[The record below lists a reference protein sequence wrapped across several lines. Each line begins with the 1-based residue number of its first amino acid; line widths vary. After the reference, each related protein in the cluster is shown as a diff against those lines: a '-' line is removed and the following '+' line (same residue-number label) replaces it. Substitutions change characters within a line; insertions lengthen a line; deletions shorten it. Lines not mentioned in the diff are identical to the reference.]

1 MEKDK
6 VLQKIEKAARDRE
19 SMLDLSGSKLTE
31 LPAELGQLKNLTT
44 LSLSY
49 NQLTEL
55 PAELGQLK
63 NLTTLSLSYNQL
75 TELPAELGQL
85 TNLTTLSLSSNQLTE
100 LPPELGQLTN
110 LTILSL
116 SYNQLTE
123 LPPELGQLT
132 NLTTLSLSSNQLTEL
147 PPELGQLTNLT
158 ILSLSHNQLTG
169 VPAELGQL
177 TNLTILSLSG
187 NQLTELPPEL
197 GQLKN
202 LTSLYLFDNQLT
214 ELPPEL
220 GQLKNLTSLYLQDN
234 QLTAAPDE
242 LGQLKNLTTLD
253 LSRNQ
258 LTALP
263 SELGQLKNL
272 TEFFLYGNSLEL
284 PPPEVV
290 EKGTDAVLDFLRDLL
305 VSGTERFIA
314 KLLLVGEGGVG
325 KTSILRNLLGEKY
338 DQNLKT
344 THGIDVREY
353 QLPHPD
359 RNDVT
364 ITLNTWDFG
373 GQQIYHAT
381 HQFFL
386 TLRSVYIIV
395 WSARSGVEQGRIEFW
410 LDTIKSLAPD
420 SPVILVATFI
430 DERSP
435 DVNYQALKSR
445 FPQLC
450 ANLSISNKRD
460 EDVDKLN
467 KLKLVQTI
475 ARVSADL
482 PHMGKPWPK
491 NWIEVEDA
499 IKNHEKHNID
509 LKEYL
514 SLCQHHNVSEKVA
527 EGILG
532 DTLHFLG
539 DILYYRDDHVLSD
552 MVVLKP
558 NWITKAISCV
568 LTDKTVEEKYGILD
582 HSDLPRIWNAYSKP
596 LYAPFLRLM
605 ERFDLSYQI
614 PFREG
619 LSLIPQLLPHEPPSL
634 EPSPADLAET
644 ELYLK
649 MVYHLSFVPAGIMS
663 WFIVRTHQYTAN
675 KHWRD
680 GVFLC
685 YKGHYALVELSK
697 SARQISI
704 QIWGPFPQNFF
715 IILMNSMDEILKR
728 FPGLDIE
735 HRIPCICHRDE
746 NKKEPCKRFFLYED
760 LVRRFSA
767 GKMYAE
773 CPDTLQDVSVQTML
787 YGIHPSTQQQIHQD
801 LKELKAQVSEHTR
814 DIKNQ
819 MDQMTELLNRNF
831 SRTYNLIMEQNYW
844 CPNVFLLRPKD
855 RNRWDPRNLFSE
867 PYVMQLYCQ
876 SPHAWHATPWEKEIN
891 KTKEWWLEFS
901 SWLSIL
907 LEMIKFAVPVVQA
920 IPHIEI
926 PEDTFSEFEKDLD
939 IMMQFANRLPKEG
952 FSKDIDRMIK
962 DMDSRPRMAVDS
974 ALRLLYSLLNKLDP
988 VHEWGGLS
996 HVLTPDGTLLWLCP
1010 EHKKE
1015 YESPILKI

>member
-1 MEKDK
+1 MEKDA
-6 VLQKIEKAARDRE
+6 VLQKIKNAARDRLCT
-19 SMLDLSGSKLTE
+19 LDLSGYQLTAV
-31 LPAELGQLKNLTT
+31 PAELG
-44 LSLSY
+44 
-49 NQLTEL
+49 E
-55 PAELGQLK
+55 
-63 NLTTLSLSYNQL
+63 
-75 TELPAELGQL
+75 L
-85 TNLTTLSLSSNQLTE
+85 TNLTTLYLHENQLTE
-100 LPPELGQLTN
+100 LPPELGELTN
-110 LTILSL
+110 LTTFYLHENQLTELPPELGELKNLTWLDLSGNQLTAVPAELGELTNLTTLYLSNNLLTAVPAELGELTNLTTLYLSNNLLTAVPAELGELTNLTTLHLSNNLLTAVPVELGQLKNLRELFLFGNQLTAVPAELGELTNLTWLDLSYNQLTAVPAELGELTNLTWLDL

-123 LPPELGQLT
+123 LPPELGQLE
-132 NLTTLSLSSNQLTEL
+132 NLAMLSLHVN
-147 PPELGQLTNLT
+147 P
-158 ILSLSHNQLTG
+158 
-169 VPAELGQL
+169 
-177 TNLTILSLSG
+177 
-187 NQLTELPPEL
+187 
-197 GQLKN
+197 
-202 LTSLYLFDNQLT
+202 
-214 ELPPEL
+214 
-220 GQLKNLTSLYLQDN
+220 
-234 QLTAAPDE
+234 
-242 LGQLKNLTTLD
+242 
-253 LSRNQ
+253 
-258 LTALP
+258 
-263 SELGQLKNL
+263 
-272 TEFFLYGNSLEL
+272 LEL

-290 EKGTDAVLDFLRDLL
+290 EKGTGAVLEFLRDLL
-305 VSGTERFIA
+305 ASGTERFIA

-325 KTSILRNLLGEKY
+325 KTSILRNLLGEEY
-338 DQNLKT
+338 DPNLEST
-344 THGIDVREY
+344 PGIDVREY

-359 RNDVT
+359 LNDVT

-386 TLRSVYIIV
+386 TLRSVYILV

-435 DVNYQALKSR
+435 DINYQALKSR

-450 ANLSISNKRD
+450 ANLSISNKRN
-460 EDVDKLN
+460 EDADKLN

-475 ARVSADL
+475 ARASADL

-491 NWIEVEDA
+491 SWIEVEEA
-499 IKNHEKHNID
+499 IKNHNEHNID

-514 SLCQHHNVSEKVA
+514 SLCHNHNVSVKVA
-527 EGILG
+527 EGTLG
-532 DTLHFLG
+532 KTLHFLG

-582 HSDLPRIWNAYSKP
+582 HSDLPRIWNAYSRS

-619 LSLIPQLLPHEPPSL
+619 LSLIPQLLPHEPPFL
-634 EPSPADLAET
+634 EPSPADLAKN

-649 MVYHLSFVPAGIMS
+649 IVYHLSFVPAGIMS
-663 WFIVRTHQYTAN
+663 WFIVRTHQYTAH

-680 GVFLC
+680 GVFL
-685 YKGHYALVELSK
+685 YYEGHYALVELST

-735 HRIPCICHRDE
+735 HRIPCICHVDE
-746 NKKEPCKRFFLYED
+746 NKKELCKRFFLYED

-773 CPDTLQDVSVQTML
+773 CPDSFQNVSVQTML

-801 LKELKAQVSEHTR
+801 LKELKAQVSEQTH

-891 KTKEWWLEFS
+891 KTKEWWLKMS

-920 IPHIEI
+920 IPHMEI
-926 PEDTFSEFEKDLD
+926 PEDTFSEFKKDLD
-939 IMMQFANRLPKEG
+939 IMMQFANRLPEEG
-952 FSKDIDRMIK
+952 LSKDIDRMIK
-962 DMDSRPRMAVDS
+962 DMDYRPNMAVDS
-974 ALRLLYSLLNKLDP
+974 ALRLLYYLLNELDP

-996 HVLTPDGTLLWLCP
+996 SVLTPDGTLLWLCP
-1010 EHKKE
+1010 KHKKE